1 MAITKII
8 LQQMVT
14 MDQNSVTAS
23 KYPKYTIVLGN
34 TISSITAAELTS
46 AIESS
51 KASAAAAKQSEI
63 NAKQSEL
70 NAKDSENEAEISA
83 ASSQQSATQSASSAT
98 ASANSAKA
106 AKTSETNAKASE
118 TAAKTSETNA
128 KASETA
134 AKASETNAKA
144 SETAAKASETSANNS
159 KTAAAASA
167 SAAKTSETNAAAS
180 ASAAKTSET
189 NAKASE
195 TATANSAKAAK
206 TSETNA
212 AASASDSKASRDEA
226 GTFATQATNA
236 AAAARESQTSANNSA
251 NIASQAVTTIQGL
264 KDTAV
269 SAASQAETSAQ
280 QASTHASAASSS
292 AATAKTEAN
301 KAKVEADRAKA
312 EADRASANSYTI
324 SFSGGAGWFKLA
336 TVTMPQSTSTVSI
349 KMVGGKGYNANSP
362 QQAGITELVL
372 RAGNGNPKGLSGSLW
387 RRTTEGFSSMAWIN
401 TSGNVY
407 DVYVEIGNYA
417 TAVNIQV
424 NYTTNASVVLHS
436 QPQYYAT
443 KPEGL
448 TTCTI
453 YDLYNPLLPPP
464 DDGTSLKK
472 AQNLSDLQDK
482 AQARTN
488 LDLDRFRQFVNA
500 GETQVKCADGTKQI
514 FIKNTG
520 DWGAWDSSRGLS
532 LALPIVG
539 GGTGGQTIPEAQR
552 NLLIP
557 DSGLDRVLVLRAP
570 AGAESNKYYPIIIHQ
585 PEGFD
590 GNFLTEV
597 EMTTP
602 SRVGAE
608 DPNCNTL
615 RLWVRSGGWSDR
627 GKVAF
632 ANFFAYMYNEVA
644 ILCVRGSLKGQQG
657 HNAIY
662 VRGDGFPVYLR
673 KTPRATVTV
682 PTSDWSQDSSAS
694 DKCIYKWG
702 IENAQD
708 GIGDEYGCGNQLNF
722 SNGLNGFYCNDFFRD
737 GNGNPF
743 LKHTMD
749 YGGDIV
755 MTIGKLKLNGDFET
769 SGSIKAGG
777 NLETSGSIKSS
788 GNLETSGSI
797 SSEGNLETSGSIKS
811 NGSFIAEGI
820 DVSGFTYRSTFL
832 DGATTRNAEFR
843 AASVGGEI
851 VIRDPS
857 GGTDHKFFGFGYDGS
872 LSLMGA
878 IKPGQPVSIAY
889 GGTGATDANGIRNNI
904 GLNEQHS
911 PTFSGLAIKSGW
923 PAVVLN
929 STNTDETYIGRRI
942 YAENNRGDELNVF
955 FARESDNTDR
965 RTVVIERPNTTE
977 RRYVAFDGGL
987 ANGGTSWLGYTSSN
1001 MNEAH
1006 QGWRNWG
1013 GTGTG
1018 TPQSGN
1024 VYGSLFTQ
1032 CTQGLLAGRSN
1043 TTGTNGKW
1051 YQQRFY
1057 DTSNRIYT
1065 RVQTNAASWGAW
1077 AQVTTSAVSDERVK
1091 DVLGNLDV
1099 ECALSNIDRM
1109 EFKLFKFKEEH
1120 HTKEIRGAT
1129 RRGVISQQIKQI
1141 DREYV
1146 KDVGGYW
1153 HLDQTPMLLDG
1164 LAAIQAL
1171 SHRDRENK
1179 ERITA
1184 LESEVSDLRKQIADL
1199 TLVVNSLL
1207 ANKA

>member
-14 MDQNSVTAS
+14 MDQNSITAS
-23 KYPKYTIVLGN
+23 KYPKYTVVLGN

-134 AKASETNAKA
+134 AKTSETNAN
-144 SETAAKASETSANNS
+144 SS

-189 NAKASE
+189 NAASSK
-195 TATANSAKAAK
+195 TAAANSASAAK

-212 AASASDSKASRDEA
+212 AASAKTSETNATAARESASNSKASRDEA

-269 SAASQAETSAQ
+269 SAASQAETSARE
-280 QASTHASAASSS
+280 ASTHAGAASSS
-292 AATAKTEAN
+292 AAAAKTDAN

-324 SFSGGAGWFKLA
+324 SFAGGAGWFKLA

-349 KMVGGKGYNANSP
+349 KMVGGKGYNAGSP
-362 QQAGITELVL
+362 RQAGITELVL
-372 RAGNGNPKGLSGSLW
+372 RAGNGRPKGLSGSLW

-401 TSGNVY
+401 TSGDVY

-417 TAVNIQV
+417 TAVNLQV

-436 QPQYYAT
+436 QPQHYDT

-472 AQNLSDLQDK
+472 AQNLSDLPDK
-482 AQARTN
+482 SQARTN
-488 LDLDRFRQFVNA
+488 LEIDRFRQFVQA

-557 DSGLDRVLVLRAP
+557 DSGLDRVLVLNAP
-570 AGAESNKYYPIIIHQ
+570 AGAENNKYYPIIIHQ
-585 PEGFD
+585 PEGFS

-602 SRVGAE
+602 SRVGSQ

-632 ANFFAYMYNEVA
+632 ANFFAYAYNEVA
-644 ILCVRGSLKGQQG
+644 ILCVRGSLKGQTG

-769 SGSIKAGG
+769 SGSIKSNGNLETSGSVKAGG
-777 NLETSGSIKSS
+777 NLETSGSIKS
-788 GNLETSGSI
+788 NA
-797 SSEGNLETSGSIKS
+797 
-811 NGSFIAEGI
+811 SFVAEGI

-832 DGATTRNAEFR
+832 DGETTRNAEFR
-843 AASVGGEI
+843 AASRGGEI

-857 GGTDHKFFGFGYDGS
+857 GGTDHKFFGFEYDGS

-878 IKPGQPVSIAY
+878 IKPGSPIDISY

-904 GLNEQHS
+904 GLNSQHS
-911 PTFSGLAIKSGW
+911 PTFAGMIVHTTW
-923 PAVVLN
+923 PAITLKTSQVDD
-929 STNTDETYIGRRI
+929 STIGRRI
-942 YAENNRGDELNVF
+942 SFENDGSTALNVF
-955 FARESDNTDR
+955 FANGNNSTGRNIVT
-965 RTVVIERPNTTE
+965 IPRPDSTQ
-977 RRYVAFDGGL
+977 RMYVSFDGGL
-987 ANGGTSWLGYTSSN
+987 SPNGNSNITGIGNVKDFNVVPQGWLNIGGTYSN
-1001 MNEAH
+1001 
-1006 QGWRNWG
+1006 Q
-1013 GTGTG
+1013 
-1018 TPQSGN
+1018 PYSGN
-1024 VYGSLFTQ
+1024 AYGSLFTQ
-1032 CTQGLLAGRSN
+1032 TTQGLSQGKTASQGVNGRWN
-1043 TTGTNGKW
+1043 
-1051 YQQRFY
+1051 QQRFY

-1065 RVQTNAASWGAW
+1065 RIQTNAYSWSAW
-1077 AQVTTSAVSDERVK
+1077 AQVTTSAVSDERMK

-1179 ERITA
+1179 ERIAA
-1184 LESEVSDLRKQIADL
+1184 LESEVSDLKKQIADL
-1199 TLVVNSLL
+1199 TQVVNSLL
-1207 ANKA
+1207 ANKG

>member
-134 AKASETNAKA
+134 AKASETN
-144 SETAAKASETSANNS
+144 ANNS

-401 TSGNVY
+401 TSGDVY

-436 QPQYYAT
+436 RPQYYTT

-464 DDGTSLKK
+464 DDGTFLKK
-472 AQNLSDLQDK
+472 AQNLSDLPDK
-482 AQARTN
+482 SQARTN

-889 GGTGATDANGIRNNI
+889 GGTGATNANGIRNNI